1 LYSTYSINK
10 AADCGYQVQGT
21 ERKISHL
28 LYMDDLE
35 RLGKSEHD
43 LDNEVKIV
51 KEINKAINR
60 NFGLEKCARICFKK
74 AGFKA
79 KHN

>member
-1 LYSTYSINK
+1 
-10 AADCGYQVQGT
+10 
-21 ERKISHL
+21 
-28 LYMDDLE
+28 MDDLE
-35 RLGKSEHD
+35 RLGKSEDD

-60 NFGLEKCARICFKK
+60 NFGLEKCARTCFKK
-74 AGFKA
+74 VGFKA